1 MGDEARDEALPMGE
15 NAAMESMTRLPRKS
29 KLLLLH
35 NLFFFKL
42 KEIKNAVSNFPIW
55 HDFFSDKD
63 DGDWEWV
70 NWGEDVQHGNAIY
83 AGSCSGPQGT
93 W

>member
-42 KEIKNAVSNFPIW
+42 KEIKNAVSNFPI
-55 HDFFSDKD
+55 
-63 DGDWEWV
+63 
-70 NWGEDVQHGNAIY
+70 
-83 AGSCSGPQGT
+83 
-93 W
+93 

>member
-42 KEIKNAVSNFPIW
+42 KEIKNAVLVLENL
-55 HDFFSDKD
+55 
-63 DGDWEWV
+63 
-70 NWGEDVQHGNAIY
+70 AIY
-83 AGSCSGPQGT
+83 SHNPEVRYI
-93 W
+93 